1 MSTDKFLTARLPFS
15 LTVAALLLFF
25 SACRTG
31 QQPTQTGSAS
41 KTKSQDKAPAAAT
54 AEKPS
59 FEGEIEH
66 VSLYPVPSRREDLA
80 MTLVVTVRNSGAPS
94 VAQGWKLEVNSPSRR
109 FPTVLDPVHI
119 NGSVEL
125 PGTSG
130 AKVDLAKED
139 LVTKTAQVSI
149 GKSKRVNGVL
159 TFVLSRTSENEV
171 SNNNTTL
178 TIDFKDSQDNSYR
191 TRRYVIGSKVKAAAQ
206 N

>member
-1 MSTDKFLTARLPFS
+1 MVTDKFLTARLPFS
-15 LTVAALLLFF
+15 LAVAAMLLFL

-31 QQPTQTGSAS
+31 QQPAQTGSAS
-41 KTKSQDKAPAAAT
+41 NTKSQEKAPAAAT

-66 VSLYPVPSRREDLA
+66 VSLYPVPNRREDLA
-80 MTLVVTVRNSGAPS
+80 VTLVVSVRNSGAPS

-109 FPTVLDPVHI
+109 VPTMLDPVHI
-119 NGSVEL
+119 SGYVEL
-125 PGTSG
+125 PGTGG

-149 GKSKRVNGVL
+149 GKSRSVNGVL

-178 TIDFKDSQDNSYR
+178 TIDFKDSRDNSYR
-191 TRRYVIGSKVKAAAQ
+191 TRRYVIGSKVKAAAE